1 MIYSRKE
8 ARRILL
14 ALRAE
19 MLVYL
24 QVPEEEMRFCR
35 RCLLP
40 LPEGDF
46 ESYDFCPWCSKSLG
60 GMEPRLDE
68 SRKIIE
74 SEERERHLEIQ
85 CGECGAEYDQPAR
98 YPYKF
103 CPVCGAAF
111 AAEDEVIIELP
122 WLVS

>member
-1 MIYSRKE
+1 MRYTRKE

-19 MLVYL
+19 MLSYL
-24 QVPEEEMRFCR
+24 QKHESETRFCG
-35 RCLLP
+35 RCKLP

-46 ESYDFCPWCSKSLG
+46 ESYDFCPWCSRSLG
-60 GMEPRLDE
+60 GIEPRYDE

-74 SEERERHLEIQ
+74 SMMAEQTGIQ
-85 CGECGAEYDQPAR
+85 CGECGCEYEQPAR
-98 YPYKF
+98 YPYRF
-103 CPVCGAAF
+103 CAVCGAPF
-111 AAEDEVIIELP
+111 ATEDEIIIELP

>member
-1 MIYSRKE
+1 MHYTKKE

-14 ALRAE
+14 LLRAE
-19 MLVYL
+19 MLAYL
-24 QVPEEEMRFCR
+24 QVTEDEMHFCR

-46 ESYDFCPWCSKSLG
+46 DSYDFCPWCDKSLVG
-60 GMEPRLDE
+60 TEPRYDE

-74 SEERERHLEIQ
+74 REELERKIEIQ
-85 CGECGAEYDQPAR
+85 CGECGCEYEQPAR

-103 CPVCGAAF
+103 CVVCGAPF
-111 AAEDEVIIELP
+111 AVEDEFVIELP
-122 WLVS
+122 WLV

>member
-1 MIYSRKE
+1 MRYSRKE

-24 QVPEEEMRFCR
+24 QVTEDEIRFCR

-40 LPEGDF
+40 LPEGDYD
-46 ESYDFCPWCSKSLG
+46 SYDFCPWCSKSLG
-60 GMEPRLDE
+60 GMEARIDE

-74 SEERERHLEIQ
+74 REIEGWTGIQ
-85 CGECGAEYDQPAR
+85 CGECGCEYEQPAR
-98 YPYKF
+98 YPYRF
-103 CPVCGAAF
+103 CAVCGAQF
-111 AAEDEVIIELP
+111 AAEDEVVIELP
-122 WLVS
+122 WLV